1 MKKIAQALIFA
12 IKEILTWHTMR
23 LALISGLVVTA
34 IWIGIGFVFWN
45 SIVSL
50 GAHIL
55 EWVPFSMVRSNGA
68 WMLSS
73 FLWLQL
79 VLLTFALIF
88 AFFGNLM
95 LRHISQ
101 DKYTA
106 FSVLTAIGSAVFW
119 AIVWFFK
126 GDYIY
131 QEFLQLLT
139 WLPFETVES
148 TIGYL
153 LGFYFIYS
161 AIVVS
166 MVFVVSLFSKV
177 LLTSIEERCFP
188 EDEHLRDHTFRS
200 IGYTVKDTLLF
211 AVISIVAFPVLFIP
225 VLNFIV
231 LIVLW
236 MWLIKDTFQYDAASV
251 LFEKVSP
258 DKLKEHT
265 VAIWIIS
272 FVTALFNFVPVF
284 NIFGPFFGEVAMFH
298 YLKASNKHALDR

>member
-106 FSVLTAIGSAVFW
+106 FSVLTAIGSAIFW

-131 QEFLQLLT
+131 REFLQLLT

-188 EDEHLRDHTFRS
+188 EDEYLRDHTFRS

-225 VLNFIV
+225 VLNFVV

-284 NIFGPFFGEVAMFH
+284 NIFGPFFGEIAMFH

>member
-1 MKKIAQALIFA
+1 MKEIIHALVFA
-12 IKEILTWHTMR
+12 LKEILTWHTMR
-23 LALISGLVVTA
+23 LALISGLIVTV
-34 IWIGIGFVFWN
+34 IWMGIGWVFWD
-45 SIVSL
+45 SIVAL

-88 AFFGNLM
+88 AFFGNLI

-101 DKYTA
+101 DNYTA
-106 FSVLTAIGSAVFW
+106 FSVLTAIASALFW
-119 AIVWFFK
+119 AVVWFFK

-131 QEFLQLLT
+131 QQFLQLLT
-139 WLPFETVES
+139 WLPFETVEN

-153 LGFYFIYS
+153 IGFYFIYS
-161 AIVVS
+161 AIVVT
-166 MVFVVSLFSKV
+166 MVFVVSLFSKP
-177 LLTSIEERCFP
+177 LLTSIEARCFHD
-188 EDEHLRDHTFRS
+188 DEHLRDHAFRS
-200 IGYTVKDTLLF
+200 IGYTVKDTLVF
-211 AVISIVAFPVLFIP
+211 TAVSIVALPILFIP

-251 LFEKVSP
+251 LFDTVDP
-258 DKLKEHT
+258 QKLKEHRIA
-265 VAIWIIS
+265 VWSIS
-272 FVTALFNFVPVF
+272 FVTALFNFIPVF
-284 NIFGPFFGEVAMFH
+284 NIFGPFFGEIAMFH
-298 YLKASNKHALDR
+298 YLKAIRKQ

>member
-1 MKKIAQALIFA
+1 MKAITHALMFA
-12 IKEILTWHTMR
+12 LKEILTWHTMR
-23 LALISGLVVTA
+23 LALVSGLIVTA
-34 IWIGIGFVFWN
+34 VWIGIGLFFWEG
-45 SIVSL
+45 IVSL

-101 DKYTA
+101 EKYTA
-106 FSVLTAIGSAVFW
+106 FSVLTAMGSAVFW
-119 AIVWFFK
+119 AVIWFFK

-131 QEFLQLLT
+131 NQFLQLLT
-139 WLPFETVES
+139 WLPFETVEN

-153 LGFYFIYS
+153 IGFYFIYS

-166 MVFVVSLFSKV
+166 MVFVVSLFSKT
-177 LLTSIEERCFP
+177 LLNSIESRCFP
-188 EDEHLRDHTFRS
+188 HDTPLKDHTFRS
-200 IGYTVKDTLLF
+200 IGYTLKDSALF
-211 AVISIVAFPVLFIP
+211 IVVSIVAFPILFIP
-225 VLNFIV
+225 ILNLIV
-231 LIVLW
+231 LIILW

-251 LFEKVSP
+251 LFEKVDP
-258 DKLKEHT
+258 EKLKEHT
-265 VAIWIIS
+265 LAVWIIS
-272 FVTALFNFVPVF
+272 FTTALFNFIPVF
-284 NIFGPFFGEVAMFH
+284 NIFGPFFGEIAMFH
-298 YLKASNKHALDR
+298 YLKEVGKR

>member
-1 MKKIAQALIFA
+1 MKEIVHALIFA
-12 IKEILTWHTMR
+12 LKEILTWHTMR
-23 LALISGLVVTA
+23 LALLSGLIVTA
-34 IWIGIGFVFWN
+34 IWIGIGVVFWDG
-45 SIVSL
+45 IVSL

-88 AFFGNLM
+88 DFFGNLM

-101 DKYTA
+101 EKYTA
-106 FSVLTAIGSAVFW
+106 FSVLTAMGSALFW
-119 AIVWFFK
+119 AVVWFFK

-131 QEFLQLLT
+131 EQFLRLLT

-153 LGFYFIYS
+153 IGFYFIYS

-166 MVFVVSLFSKV
+166 MVFVVSLFSRA

-188 EDEHLRDHTFRS
+188 DDEHLRDHTFRS
-200 IGYTVKDTLLF
+200 IGYTLKDALLF
-211 AVISIVAFPVLFIP
+211 AVMSIVAFPVLFVP

-231 LIVLW
+231 LITLW
-236 MWLIKDTFQYDAASV
+236 IWLIKDTFTYDAASV
-251 LFEKVSP
+251 LFDTVIPE
-258 DKLKEHT
+258 KLKEHRF
-265 VAIWIIS
+265 AIGIIS
-272 FVTALFNFVPVF
+272 FVTALFNFIPVF
-284 NIFGPFFGEVAMFH
+284 NIFGPFFGEIAMFR
-298 YLKASNKHALDR
+298 YLKEVGKK

>member
-1 MKKIAQALIFA
+1 MKAITHALMFA
-12 IKEILTWHTMR
+12 LKEILTWHTMR
-23 LALISGLVVTA
+23 LALVSGLIVTA
-34 IWIGIGFVFWN
+34 VWIGIGLVFWEG
-45 SIVSL
+45 IVSL

-101 DKYTA
+101 EKYTA
-106 FSVLTAIGSAVFW
+106 FSVLTAMGSAVFW
-119 AIVWFFK
+119 AVIWFFK

-131 QEFLQLLT
+131 NQFLQLLT
-139 WLPFETVES
+139 WLPFETVEN

-153 LGFYFIYS
+153 IGFYFIYS

-166 MVFVVSLFSKV
+166 MVFIVSLFSKT
-177 LLTSIEERCFP
+177 LLNSIESRCFP
-188 EDEHLRDHTFRS
+188 DDTPLKDHTFRS
-200 IGYTVKDTLLF
+200 IGYTLKDSALF
-211 AVISIVAFPVLFIP
+211 IVVSIVAFPILFIP
-225 VLNFIV
+225 ILNLIV
-231 LIVLW
+231 LIILW

-251 LFEKVSP
+251 LFEKVDP
-258 DKLKEHT
+258 EKLKEHT
-265 VAIWIIS
+265 LAVWIIS
-272 FVTALFNFVPVF
+272 FTTALFNFIPVF
-284 NIFGPFFGEVAMFH
+284 NIFGPFFGEIAMFH
-298 YLKASNKHALDR
+298 YLKEVGKR